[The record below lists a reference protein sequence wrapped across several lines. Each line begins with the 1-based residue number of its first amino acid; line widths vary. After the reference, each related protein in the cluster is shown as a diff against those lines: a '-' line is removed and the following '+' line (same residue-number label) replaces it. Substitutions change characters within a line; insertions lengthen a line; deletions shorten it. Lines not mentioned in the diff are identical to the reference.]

1 MIYECNNVNV
11 FIVYRLDRYVYS
23 FAQLV
28 ITELNNLKQ
37 QIVHTLID
45 IDLVTRSQLYDQA
58 YQITVRYFNNVARK
72 NLLSALN
79 TDGNAK
85 DIIGLT

>member
-1 MIYECNNVNV
+1 MV
-11 FIVYRLDRYVYS
+11 FIVCRLDRYVYS
-23 FAQLV
+23 FAQLA
-28 ITELNNLKQ
+28 IAELNNLKQ
-37 QIVHTLID
+37 KIIHTLID

-58 YQITVRYFNNVARK
+58 YQITVRYFNNVART
-72 NLLSALN
+72 NLLSAFN